1 MFCWGGI
8 VFLACMCTANTL
20 VAIFSC
26 KPVRSFFDLDV
37 PGTCTDA
44 TKFSWATAI
53 LNVVTDFY
61 ILVLPIP
68 VVRKLHTTLGRK
80 IAISLIFMV
89 GGL

>member
-1 MFCWGGI
+1 
-8 VFLACMCTANTL
+8 MCTANTL

-26 KPVRSFFDLDV
+26 KPVRGFFDASV
-37 PGTCTDA
+37 PATCIDD

-68 VVRKLHTTLGRK
+68 VVRKLNTTLGRK
-80 IAISLIFMV
+80 IAISMIFTV